1 MAEKVKGREGEG
13 PLESPREG
21 FGLCT
26 LREWPI
32 WQAEAEA
39 ALGTSTSVGALGTD
53 ASPQPGLL
61 PGGEPA
67 PGDLMEGGQI
77 RPQ

>member
-39 ALGTSTSVGALGTD
+39 ALGTST
-53 ASPQPGLL
+53 
-61 PGGEPA
+61 
-67 PGDLMEGGQI
+67 
-77 RPQ
+77 

>member
-1 MAEKVKGREGEG
+1 MAEKVKGRGAEG
-13 PLESPREG
+13 LLQSPREG

-32 WQAEAEA
+32 WKAEVEA
-39 ALGTSTSVGALGTD
+39 ALGTPTSVGALGTD
-53 ASPQPGLL
+53 ASPQPALL
-61 PGGEPA
+61 PGGEPG
-67 PGDLMEGGQI
+67 PGDLMQGGQN